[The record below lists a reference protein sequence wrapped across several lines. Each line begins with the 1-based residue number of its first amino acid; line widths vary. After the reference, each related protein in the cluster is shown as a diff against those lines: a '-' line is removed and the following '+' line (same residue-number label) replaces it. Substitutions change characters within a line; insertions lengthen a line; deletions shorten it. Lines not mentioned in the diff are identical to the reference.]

1 MDATSP
7 TDSTAATPEFL
18 PTGRLGIRSLLWV
31 LAVIIMISAVIY
43 QKTTGPTY
51 PRKGSFEFAGEVH
64 KYRLIRSQWTN
75 SKDFPQNAEVAL
87 PAVEGVSGTLFWRRY
102 KAGDDFSSLPMEVR
116 LEQGGESNVLAAD
129 LPKQTFAAA
138 KYEYYIELQTPEGM
152 LRVPEVDATAEVAAD
167 GPPVENVVI
176 RFKDWV
182 PGYILWPHIILMFFS
197 VLWGMRTALAA
208 LAGHY
213 NFRRYAWIT
222 FTGMTLGGMVLGPIV
237 QKYAFGEFWTGW
249 PNGYDLTDNKMLIM
263 WVSWIVAIS
272 TIGLKP
278 RPKEG
283 VGRGV
288 VVLAALAMTAV
299 YLIPHSLSGSE
310 LDYSKIEEGMTA
322 EEAVKAIGT
331 GD

>member
-1 MDATSP
+1 M
-7 TDSTAATPEFL
+7 
-18 PTGRLGIRSLLWV
+18 
-31 LAVIIMISAVIY
+31 
-43 QKTTGPTY
+43 
-51 PRKGSFEFAGEVH
+51 
-64 KYRLIRSQWTN
+64 
-75 SKDFPQNAEVAL
+75 AL

-102 KAGDDFSSLPMEVR
+102 KAGDDFASIPMAVR
-116 LEQGGESNVLAAD
+116 LEQGGDKNVLAAD

-138 KYEYYIELQTPEGM
+138 KYEYYIELQTPQG
-152 LRVPEVDATAEVAAD
+152 LVRVPEIDVAAAVDTD
-167 GPPVENVVI
+167 GPPADNVVI

-182 PGYILWPHIILMFFS
+182 PGYILWPHIVLMFFS

-208 LAGHY
+208 LAGHS
-213 NFRRYAWIT
+213 NFRRYAWVT
-222 FTGMTLGGMVLGPIV
+222 FTGMTFGGMVLGPIV

-263 WVSWIVAIS
+263 WVSWIVATS

-278 RPKEG
+278 RPKES

-310 LDYSKIEEGMTA
+310 LDYSKIEDGMTA